1 MARHPPLPSTT
12 LRGTLST
19 AVLALSAGA
28 LSVSPA
34 AAATG
39 TITRLSDK
47 RLDVTG
53 NSTADGAKVQ
63 FWACGVADSCSG
75 VTG

>member
-12 LRGTLST
+12 LHGTFST

-28 LSVSPA
+28 LGVSSA

-39 TITRLSDK
+39 TITRLPGK
-47 RLDVTG
+47 RLELTG
-53 NSTADGAKVQ
+53 
-63 FWACGVADSCSG
+63 
-75 VTG
+75 